1 MLKSVGYAYAT
12 SPYAVEFG
20 RAKDGCY
27 IITTHEEIT
36 DPGKAMGPF
45 DTAEAAYAFADDLP
59 CEYSPY
65 TMQRPE

>member
-12 SPYAVEFG
+12 SAYAVEFG

-27 IITTHEEIT
+27 IVTTHKTIE

-45 DTAEAAYAFADDLP
+45 KTAEDAYAFAEDFP
-59 CEYSPY
+59 AEWSPY
-65 TMQRPE
+65 TMKRGA